1 VLHLSQED
9 VRGLVSYPE
18 VIEAV
23 EDGMRQQ
30 ADGGAQSV
38 ERINLPLGPGKP
50 NDPFSRMFGH
60 SAMSIWM
67 AGSTDR
73 GGTIRSLSAGGGIA
87 LYVDETGTPAAIID
101 FPLLQLYRTGAA
113 AAIAT
118 KYFARPDSRRFAM
131 LGSGR
136 FGRATLAAHVAMMDI
151 DEVRNYSPNQQHR
164 AEFASEI
171 QSEFQLNIAP
181 ADSAEEAVAD
191 ADVIIVC
198 TDLNGQN
205 DPPGLIGEW
214 LRPGVHVTANG
225 GANELDPTVYQRASR
240 VVVDDLEEI
249 KQQIWD
255 IKRAVEE
262 GVLSWEQ
269 VDELPHVVAGRCP
282 ARVDPDEITV
292 VRNRGN
298 GVQDLFPTAA
308 IYRKALE
315 TGTGTDIGQLVAPSR
330 PRS

>member
-1 VLHLSQED
+1 MLHLSQED
-9 VRGLVSYPE
+9 VRHLLTYPE
-18 VIEAV
+18 VVEAV
-23 EDGMRQQ
+23 EAGMRQQ
-30 ADGGAQSV
+30 VEGLAQSV
-38 ERINLPLGPGKP
+38 ERINLPLGPGHP
-50 NDPFSRMFGH
+50 DDPFSRALGH
-60 SAMSIWM
+60 SAMSVWM

-87 LYVDETGTPAAIID
+87 LYVDETGSPAAIID
-101 FPLLQLYRTGAA
+101 FPLVQLYRTGAA
-113 AAIAT
+113 AAIGT
-118 KYFARPDSRRFAM
+118 KYFARADSRRFAM

-136 FGRATLAAHVAMMDI
+136 FGKATLAAHGATMDI
-151 DEVRNYSPNQQHR
+151 EEVRNYSPNKQHR
-164 AEFASEI
+164 AEFAREM
-171 QSEFQLNIAP
+171 QSEFQLNIRP

-198 TDLNGQN
+198 TDLNRQD

-225 GANELDPTVYQRASR
+225 GANELDPTVYERASR
-240 VVVDDLEEI
+240 IVVDDLEEI

-262 GVLSWEQ
+262 GVLKWEQ
-269 VDELPHVVAGRCP
+269 VDELPWVVAGKRP

-298 GVQDLFPTAA
+298 GVQDLFPTVA

-315 TGTGTDIGQLVAPSR
+315 TGTGTDIGQLVVPPR
-330 PRS
+330 PRA